1 MKKNILIGGAWPYA
15 NNSLHVGHLA
25 ALLPGDVIAR
35 YYRLK
40 GDNVVYVS
48 GTDSHGTPIT
58 VRAKK
63 EGIDPKEIA
72 LKYHNEFVKN
82 FNDLDFS
89 YDLYTSTMSDYHKT
103 HVQKYLKI
111 IDQNGFIYKKTEEQD
126 YCPKC
131 QTFLS
136 DREIIGICPHCG
148 GEAKGDQ
155 CENCLTTLNAK
166 EVLNKKCG
174 VCGTATIQKENTHLY
189 FKLSSF
195 QDKVKK
201 LVESHK
207 NIWRLNAVKESE
219 KFLSQGLVD
228 RALTRQLDWGVE
240 VPFEGFED
248 KRVYVWFE
256 AVMGYVTTA
265 CRVLEERGYNFEDF
279 MKSENTISYYCHGKD
294 NIPFHTIIYPSLLM
308 AIDEKLNLPDYI
320 ISCEYVNMNNEKM
333 SKSKGNLISIN
344 ELVSLYPKDSIRFF
358 MIANGPETK
367 DINFSS
373 EDFKLIHN
381 KYLVGVIG
389 NFINRNLSFLNKKF
403 GGRICEGKI
412 DENIIALTRET
423 YQKVGKQI
431 EEGRLKSAINLAI
444 DYVNA
449 GNKYYSERMPWVQVQ
464 EDMDAF
470 NDTTYTCIYMMA
482 NIARLFSPF
491 IPDTCKK
498 INAKLG
504 LEDKTV
510 WQEACIS
517 GNLQVQ
523 NDELLFQRL
532 Q

>member
-1 MKKNILIGGAWPYA
+1 MKKNIFIGGAWPYA

-25 ALLPGDVIAR
+25 ALLPGDILAR
-35 YYRLK
+35 YYRAK

-63 EGIDPKEIA
+63 EGKNPQEIA

-89 YDLYTSTMSDYHKT
+89 YDEYTSTMSAYHKE

-111 IDQNGFIYKKTEEQD
+111 IDKNGYIYKKTEEQD
-126 YCPKC
+126 YCPHC

-148 GEAKGDQ
+148 KEAKGDQ
-155 CENCLTTLNAK
+155 CDNCLSTLNAK
-166 EVLNKKCG
+166 DVLFKKCSI
-174 VCGTATIQKENTHLY
+174 CGSATIQKENTHLY
-189 FKLSSF
+189 FKLSAF
-195 QDKVKK
+195 QDKVANLIEKN
-201 LVESHK
+201 SH
-207 NIWRLNAVKESE
+207 IWRLNAVKESE
-219 KFLSQGLVD
+219 KFLSQGLKD

-256 AVMGYVTTA
+256 AVMGYITTA
-265 CRVLEERGYNFEDF
+265 CHVLEQRGQDFEEF
-279 MKSENTISYYCHGKD
+279 MESANTISYYVHGKD

-308 AIDEKLNLPDYI
+308 AINKKWNLPNFI

-333 SKSKGNLISIN
+333 SKSKGNLISID

-367 DINFSS
+367 DCNFSND
-373 EDFKLIHN
+373 DFKLVHN
-381 KYLVGVIG
+381 KFLVGVIG

-403 GGRICEGKI
+403 GGKIAEGKI
-412 DENIIALTRET
+412 DENIIAMTRET
-423 YQKVGKQI
+423 FEKVGKQI

-449 GNKYYSERMPWVQVQ
+449 GNKYYSDRMPWVQVQ
-464 EDMDAF
+464 EDIEGF
-470 NDTTYTCIYMMA
+470 NDTTYTCVYMMA
-482 NIARLFSPF
+482 NIARLFAPF
-491 IPDTCKK
+491 IPDTCAR
-498 INAKLG
+498 INRKLG
-504 LEDKTV
+504 LEEKAV
-510 WQEACIS
+510 WQEVKIK
-517 GNLQVQ
+517 GDLLVQ
-523 NDELLFQRL
+523 NNELLFQRL